1 MGESAVAR
9 WLAREAHDLRT
20 LDPFDD
26 DLSDLEPFL
35 DVVGDARVVL
45 LGESMHRI
53 HEFHLLRHRVLR
65 LLARHGFTAVVLES
79 GLPESRLVDDWVAGR
94 TQAPVRDVLERG
106 ITYHHGKCDEAL
118 DMVAWLRETTVT
130 GRPVHFY
137 GMDVPDSASSVLPG
151 VRMLADA
158 LDVVDP
164 HYAARVRRTLLPLL
178 DYLPAD
184 RSGLAQAAAALHAYL
199 ALPAAHRFELS
210 ARLSE
215 LAERVRSRAQ
225 DYREAGA
232 TSDDVSLWVQVGQ
245 NLRTADAF
253 IATMPARAED
263 GFPPGNVRDVAM
275 ADTVDWVLGRE
286 ERVLVCAANG
296 HVQRT
301 PFLAPPIVPQPM
313 TTVGRELTARHG
325 ADVAVVGT
333 TYGGG
338 SAWLHR
344 PSATDG
350 PGESTPYVDELAAP
364 APTALDAV
372 LGTRTG
378 TFLVDLRTA
387 DPDGAAALDAV
398 RGTQNGPEVVL
409 ADVRRAFDAVVHVA
423 QVSPWR
429 TWIPTGS
436 LRER

>member
-1 MGESAVAR
+1 VGESAAGR
-9 WLAREAHDLRT
+9 WLAREAHELRT

-26 DLSDLEPFL
+26 DLSDLEPLL

-53 HEFHLLRHRVLR
+53 REFHLLRHRVLR
-65 LLARHGFTAVVLES
+65 LLAQHGFTGVVLES
-79 GLPESRLVDDWVAGR
+79 GLPESRLVDDWIAGR
-94 TQAPVRDVLERG
+94 GQEPVRQVLERG

-118 DMVAWLRETTVT
+118 DLVAWLRETAMA
-130 GRPVHFY
+130 GHPVHFY

-151 VRMLADA
+151 VVLLADA

-164 HYAARVRRTLLPLL
+164 AYAARVRRTLLPLMG
-178 DYLPAD
+178 YLPAD
-184 RSGLAQAAAALHAYL
+184 RSGLAQAASALHAYL
-199 ALPAAHRFELS
+199 ALPAAHRFELT
-210 ARLSE
+210 ARVAE

-225 DYREAGA
+225 DYLDAGA
-232 TSDDVSLWVQVGQ
+232 APDDVSVWVQVAH
-245 NLRTADAF
+245 NVRTADAF

-263 GFPPGNVRDVAM
+263 GFPPGNVRDLAM

-325 ADVAVVGT
+325 AEVVVVGT

-344 PSATDG
+344 PSATDK
-350 PGESTPYVDELAAP
+350 PGESTAYVEELSAP
-364 APTALDAV
+364 DPASLDAL
-372 LGTRTG
+372 LGTRPG

-387 DPDGAAALDAV
+387 DGDAATALDAV
-398 RGTQNGPEVVL
+398 RGTQNGPELVR
-409 ADVRRAFDAVVHVA
+409 ADVRRAFDAVAHLDTI
-423 QVSPWR
+423 SPWR
-429 TWIPTGS
+429 TWIPTVT
-436 LRER
+436 RPA